1 MGLNGLGA
9 GTPDGWDGLVQK
21 SDQVKKVNLQ
31 AIHTASLQFKAA
43 AENAGDQSAALK
55 KSTDALNGGVWSGPA
70 ADAFFEYVRSIT
82 KAGENVE
89 SQLIKVVDD
98 LDRLHGQLGDI
109 KSKVNDAFLGAEKAV
124 NDRNA
129 KAQTEADAAKTAAAQ
144 AEKDHKPAPSPS
156 AAEIIQAAKTDI
168 NKITSDADTRV
179 KGLLDQ
185 ANQMIKTSQDLMQKD
200 IPNGYSKVPMP
211 GKDGSVPKRTGGIH
225 TGGGG
230 GGGGEGGG
238 GGGGGGGGLGP
249 SGGPPSTTPP
259 GNVQQWILEAIK
271 ILQANGIPVTEADI
285 NKIWTIIEKESG
297 GNPNAINN
305 WDSNAAKGTP
315 SKGLMQCIDPTFN
328 AHKLPGHDDIYNPV
342 DNIIAGVRY
351 TFSRYGGFD
360 GHPGLKSMAG
370 GGGYQGY

>member
-1 MGLNGLGA
+1 MALNGVGA

-21 SDQVKKVNLQ
+21 AEQISKVNLA
-31 AIHTASLQFKAA
+31 AIQNASRQFKTAA
-43 AENAGDQSAALK
+43 DNAGDHSAALK
-55 KSTDALNGGVWSGPA
+55 TSTEALNGGVWAGPA
-70 ADAFFEYVRSIT
+70 AEAFFEYVKSIT
-82 KAGENVE
+82 TAGKNVE
-89 SQLIKVVDD
+89 EQLGKVVDD
-98 LDRLHGQLGDI
+98 LDRVHTDLGNI
-109 KSKVNDAFLGAEKAV
+109 KAQVKGVYEDAEAAVNTRNAQAEK
-124 NDRNA
+124 DKNA
-129 KAQTEADAAKTAAAQ
+129 AITAAAQ

-156 AAEIIQAAKTDI
+156 ADEIIQKAKTDI
-168 NKITSDADTRV
+168 NGIAKDADGRV

-185 ANQMIKTSQDLMQKD
+185 ANQMIQKSQELMKKD
-200 IPNGYSKVPMP
+200 IQGGYSTVPMP
-211 GKDGSVPKRTGGIH
+211 GKDGSVPKRTGGLH
-225 TGGGG
+225 AG

-259 GNVQQWILEAIK
+259 GNVQQWIQEAIK

-285 NKIWTIIEKESG
+285 QKIWTIIEKESG

-351 TFSRYGGFD
+351 TFSRYGGFE

>member
-21 SDQVKKVNLQ
+21 ADQVKKVNLQ
-31 AIHTASLQFKAA
+31 AIHNASVQFKAA

-55 KSTDALNGGVWSGPA
+55 KSTDALNGGVWSGPS
-70 ADAFFEYVRSIT
+70 ADAFFEYVRSISR
-82 KAGENVE
+82 AGENVE

-98 LDRLHGQLGDI
+98 LDRLHDQLGDI
-109 KSKVNDAFLGAEKAV
+109 KSKVNDAYLSAEKAV
-124 NDRNA
+124 NDRNS
-129 KAQTEADAAKTAAAQ
+129 KAQTDADAAKTAAAQ

-168 NKITSDADTRV
+168 NKITSDTDTRV

-211 GKDGSVPKRTGGIH
+211 GKDGSVPKRTGGLH
-225 TGGGG
+225 TNS
-230 GGGGEGGG
+230 GGG

-259 GNVQQWILEAIK
+259 GNVQQWIQEAIK

-285 NKIWTIIEKESG
+285 SKIWTIIEKESG

-360 GHPGLKSMAG
+360 GHPGLKSMAS